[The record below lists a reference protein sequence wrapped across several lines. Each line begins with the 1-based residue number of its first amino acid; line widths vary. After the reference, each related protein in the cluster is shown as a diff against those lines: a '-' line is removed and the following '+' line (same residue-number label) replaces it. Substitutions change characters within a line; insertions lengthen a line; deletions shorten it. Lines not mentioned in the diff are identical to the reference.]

1 MFSLEHRSQLKIKSK
16 NLPIFFVNLVLNS
29 CQDLPLCPG
38 WPESKVPNLAM
49 QYLYTHS
56 KHSIAFDTGR
66 IHNLKPVSVECT
78 KAGGYPIWC
87 KFDLDLCAFSDIGL
101 QELWPLELWC
111 TIAAVAWRQ
120 SSQHLS
126 LALTGGAPSNVTFHF
141 QGRNDVDCARN
152 EKVRVVKWVGKAPR
166 SITCKF
172 TSDMAI

>member
-78 KAGGYPIWC
+78 KAGGYPVWPSLMQIRIGFVCLFWYWFARIVTVGAVVYHC
-87 KFDLDLCAFSDIGL
+87 GHRLETAFTTSQSCSHPRGSFKYDVSFSREKWRRLCTERKS
-101 QELWPLELWC
+101 
-111 TIAAVAWRQ
+111 
-120 SSQHLS
+120 
-126 LALTGGAPSNVTFHF
+126 
-141 QGRNDVDCARN
+141 
-152 EKVRVVKWVGKAPR
+152 KVGKV
-166 SITCKF
+166 SW
-172 TSDMAI
+172 